1 MVSIKNIIKQK
12 FIKFL
17 PKFVNREITN
27 KYILENINPYI
38 YYSQEGE
45 DIVLQRFL
53 QEKEKGFYIDIGA
66 HHPTRFSN
74 TYLLYLKGWRGVNI
88 DAMPGSM
95 ELFNELRPEDINI
108 EVPVSDESKEMLFYI
123 FKETALNTFDETLA
137 NTYIAKG
144 WKLLNKRKVVT
155 QTVKDILKQHSISA
169 QIDVMTIDV
178 EGHELQVLRSI
189 DWLVC
194 NPTIILIEDLNF
206 DLNHLMENELYTF
219 MINKQYQMV
228 AKTLNT
234 VFFKKV

>member
-1 MVSIKNIIKQK
+1 MDSIKNIIKQK

-17 PKFVNREITN
+17 PKFASREITK

-144 WKLLNKRKVVT
+144 WKLLKKRKVVT

-169 QIDVMTIDV
+169 EIDLMTIDV

-194 NPTIILIEDLNF
+194 NPTFILIEDLNF

-228 AKTLNT
+228 AKTVHT
-234 VFFKKV
+234 VFFKKA

>member
-123 FKETALNTFDETLA
+123 YKEIYNHTASTSSLTAF
-137 NTYIAKG
+137 
-144 WKLLNKRKVVT
+144 
-155 QTVKDILKQHSISA
+155 
-169 QIDVMTIDV
+169 
-178 EGHELQVLRSI
+178 
-189 DWLVC
+189 
-194 NPTIILIEDLNF
+194 
-206 DLNHLMENELYTF
+206 
-219 MINKQYQMV
+219 
-228 AKTLNT
+228 
-234 VFFKKV
+234 

>member
-144 WKLLNKRKVVT
+144 WKLLKKKKVVT

-169 QIDVMTIDV
+169 EIDVMTIDV
-178 EGHELQVLRSI
+178 EGHELPVLRSI

-194 NPTIILIEDLNF
+194 NPTFILIEDLNF
-206 DLNHLMENELYTF
+206 DLNHLMENELYNF

-234 VFFKKV
+234 VFFKKA